1 MVKLAMNRIS
11 GKHWSSIFLFFSIAF
26 LAAASIVHFSSPA
39 EATTGYWNGNSP
51 RNYYRVY
58 LSPAWHSSTAGARGE
73 CLNKSERSMA
83 RVTAYHA
90 SVYDWVSGMFTLR
103 ERGYDVAVGIGSPV
117 ANKNDS
123 NSWGANY
130 HIPIHSNAAWG
141 CSSPISSSNAG
152 TRVIYV
158 SSGGSGLA
166 SKLVYYVGQRNY
178 TSYGSPSPGTNDY
191 RGHVNTGITSFDCIS
206 GNGVPALTEVCYTT
220 AVAAY
225 LEAEFHDW
233 NTGASWLDTT
243 NWQSRIGWSVD
254 VYLGYP

>member
-117 ANKNDS
+117 
-123 NSWGANY
+123 
-130 HIPIHSNAAWG
+130 PIKMIRIVG
-141 CSSPISSSNAG
+141 VRITISRS
-152 TRVIYV
+152 T
-158 SSGGSGLA
+158 
-166 SKLVYYVGQRNY
+166 QM
-178 TSYGSPSPGTNDY
+178 PPGVVLHQFL
-191 RGHVNTGITSFDCIS
+191 RQMR
-206 GNGVPALTEVCYTT
+206 ARE
-220 AVAAY
+220 
-225 LEAEFHDW
+225 
-233 NTGASWLDTT
+233 
-243 NWQSRIGWSVD
+243 
-254 VYLGYP
+254 